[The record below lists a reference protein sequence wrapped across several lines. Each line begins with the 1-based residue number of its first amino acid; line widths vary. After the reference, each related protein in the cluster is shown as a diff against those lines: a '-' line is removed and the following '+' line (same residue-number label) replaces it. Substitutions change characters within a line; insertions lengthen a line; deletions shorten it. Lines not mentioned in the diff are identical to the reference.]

1 MSIATYLTALDRDRD
16 ALAANL
22 TTKGVP
28 ASSSE
33 TFTTLVPKVLDIP
46 SGGGGGGIEWDTS
59 VTLNNSTYLER
70 GLKEITIKD
79 ITITNETNTQGYTHA
94 FDMMINLEKIT
105 CENVVFPNLNQNFFN
120 YSRLTKIKEIT
131 IKNCSFVSGAAS
143 SQMFNGLTTLTKLTF
158 NGFNLTNVYTPANM
172 CWNVTAQ
179 ITGTNTITAG
189 SDLLRTDGMFRG
201 CSGLEKDVD
210 LSGLVCPNVTTIT
223 NMFVDCSAVETIDL
237 SNITGTITNIS
248 NAFSG
253 CTSLKTIDISGM
265 SFSNIASSSR
275 NNTFNNVPTNCTI
288 YVKDADA
295 QTKLSGWFPSYT
307 FTIKT

>member
-33 TFTTLVPKVLDIP
+33 TFTTLVPKVLNIP
-46 SGGGGGGIEWDTS
+46 SGGGGIEWNSS
-59 VTLNNSTYLER
+59 VYLDNSVYLER

-79 ITITNETNTQGYTHA
+79 IKIININSTQGYQHA
-94 FDMMINLEKIT
+94 FDMMTNLEKIT
-105 CENVVFPNLNQNFFN
+105 CENVVFPDLCQDFF
-120 YSRLTKIKEIT
+120 SHSILTKIKEIT
-131 IKNCSFVSGAAS
+131 LKNCSFAS
-143 SQMFNGLTTLTKLTF
+143 SSTTNYMLSGLSTLTKLTL
-158 NGFNLTNVYTPANM
+158 NGFNMTNVTKPDNMFINTP
-172 CWNVTAQ
+172 AQ

-189 SDLLRTDGMFRG
+189 SSLIRTSSMFGG
-201 CSGLEKDVD
+201 CTGLEKDVD
-210 LSGLVCPNVTTIT
+210 LSGMVCPNVTNISY
-223 NMFVDCSAVETIDL
+223 MFYGCTSIETIDL
-237 SNITGTITNIS
+237 SNITGTVTNIDS
-248 NAFSG
+248 AFNG

-265 SFSNIASSSR
+265 RFSNISSTNR
-275 NNTFNNVPTNCTI
+275 EETFLNVPTNCTI